1 VAWLCAPRWDSGSV
15 FGSLIGA
22 RGHYTVTPD
31 ERSVWGGYYEDAT
44 MIWRSRWP
52 TTSGFVESREALAVP
67 SSTDRLVL
75 LRQARAVD
83 VDAAVRVVLVPAA
96 GYGEHA
102 LSDVEQDSDGRWTAR
117 VGPLRLRWSGASEA
131 TPTEQ
136 GWALELTLSA
146 GQRRDL
152 VLEIAEHDL
161 GEPVDPELAWEE
173 TETWWRAWS
182 EGIRRRAGA
191 APRDATHAAC
201 VLRGLTSSS
210 GGMVGAATASLPELQ
225 QGGDNYDYRYVWVRD
240 QCWAARAAARAGIGS
255 LLDDAVR
262 FLGRRVLDDGAD
274 LAPAYTVRGE
284 RVPGEERLDVPGYP
298 GGGDRIGNRGGA
310 QFQLDAFGELLLL
323 FAEAAGHD
331 RLDADGWRAAETA
344 VEAIEKRWTE
354 PDAGVWE
361 LEDRIWTHSRLIC
374 AAGLRQLAEH
384 AAPRLGATWSA
395 LADRIVAH
403 VASTSLHVDGRWQ
416 RADDDP
422 RHDAAL
428 LLPALRGAIPPD
440 DPRSR
445 RTLQTFLD
453 DLTSQGYAYR
463 FRVDERP
470 LGAAEGAFLVC
481 NFITAL
487 ALHEVGDDLNARHY
501 FERARSACGPPG
513 LFTEEFDVTERQL
526 RGNVP
531 QAFVHALLLE
541 CSATLRALESPTDE

>member
-1 VAWLCAPRWDSGSV
+1 
-15 FGSLIGA
+15 
-22 RGHYTVTPD
+22 
-31 ERSVWGGYYEDAT
+31 
-44 MIWRSRWP
+44 
-52 TTSGFVESREALAVP
+52 
-67 SSTDRLVL
+67 
-75 LRQARAVD
+75 
-83 VDAAVRVVLVPAA
+83 
-96 GYGEHA
+96 
-102 LSDVEQDSDGRWTAR
+102 
-117 VGPLRLRWSGASEA
+117 
-131 TPTEQ
+131 
-136 GWALELTLSA
+136 
-146 GQRRDL
+146 
-152 VLEIAEHDL
+152 
-161 GEPVDPELAWEE
+161 
-173 TETWWRAWS
+173 
-182 EGIRRRAGA
+182 
-191 APRDATHAAC
+191 
-201 VLRGLTSSS
+201 
-210 GGMVGAATASLPELQ
+210 MVGAATASLPELQ

-481 NFITAL
+481 TSSPPSPSTRSGTISTPATTSS
-487 ALHEVGDDLNARHY
+487 A
-501 FERARSACGPPG
+501 RARPADRRGCSPRSSTSPSGSSGATSRKRSCTRYCSSARPRSGRSRARRIGETDSAAPAAP
-513 LFTEEFDVTERQL
+513 FEELAWGMAVGIL
-526 RGNVP
+526 I
-531 QAFVHALLLE
+531 
-541 CSATLRALESPTDE
+541 